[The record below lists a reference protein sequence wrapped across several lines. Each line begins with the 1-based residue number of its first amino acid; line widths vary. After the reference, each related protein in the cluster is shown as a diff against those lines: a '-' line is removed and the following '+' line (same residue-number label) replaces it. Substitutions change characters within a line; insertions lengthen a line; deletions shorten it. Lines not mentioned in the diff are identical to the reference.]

1 MPTALV
7 TGATSGIGLAFA
19 RRLAGTGHDLVL
31 VARDA
36 DRLARVAAELR
47 AAHRVQVEV
56 LPADLTV
63 PERLQAVADRLA
75 DPERPVHVLVNNAG
89 FGTRQRLVGGDLET
103 ELRSLDLMVKAVL
116 VLSHA
121 AAPGMV
127 ARGRGLLVTVSSVA
141 GFFPAGSYSAAKS
154 WATTFTR
161 GLAAQLAG
169 TGVHAIAF
177 CPGFVR
183 TEFHQRAGIR
193 AERIPRLLWLDADAV
208 VARCLADAARGRAVC
223 VPALKYKVVVAGF
236 RLLPMRLVDAR
247 QARRGG
253 RQPWR

>member
-19 RRLAGTGHDLVL
+19 RRLARAGHDLVL

-36 DRLARVAAELR
+36 DRLDRVAAQLR
-47 AAHRVQVEV
+47 AGHRVAVEV
-56 LPADLTV
+56 LPADLTD
-63 PERLQAVADRLA
+63 PAALQAVADRLR
-75 DPERPVHVLVNNAG
+75 DPDRPVDVLVNNAG
-89 FGTRQRLVGGDLET
+89 FGSRQRLLGGDLEV
-103 ELRSLDLMVKAVL
+103 ELRTLDLMVKAVL

-127 ARGRGLLVTVSSVA
+127 ARRRGLLITVSSVA
-141 GFFPAGSYSAAKS
+141 GFFPAGTYSAAKA

-169 TGVHAIAF
+169 TGVRAVAC

-193 AERIPRLLWLDADAV
+193 AERIPRLLWLDPDRV
-208 VARCLADAARGRAVC
+208 VAQCLADAGRGRIVS
-223 VPALKYKVVVAGF
+223 VPSVRYKAVVAGA
-236 RLLPMRLVDAR
+236 RLLPMRWVDAR
-247 QARRGG
+247 QSRRGG